1 MKRIKNSLKNKETL
15 QMDCHVDDE
24 IIDQI
29 QILRNLVLSR
39 SGGVN
44 PELLRQWVK
53 SGRDKGL
60 NYLN

>member
-1 MKRIKNSLKNKETL
+1 MKRIKNSLKNRETL
-15 QMDCHVDDE
+15 KMDCHDDE
-24 IIDQI
+24 IVDHI
-29 QILRNLVLSR
+29 QILRSLVLSR

-44 PELLRQWVK
+44 PDLLRQWVK

>member
-1 MKRIKNSLKNKETL
+1 MKRIKNSLKNKEIL
-15 QMDCHVDDE
+15 KMDCHEDE
-24 IIDQI
+24 IVDQI

-39 SGGVN
+39 SGGVS
-44 PELLRQWVK
+44 PDLLRQWVK